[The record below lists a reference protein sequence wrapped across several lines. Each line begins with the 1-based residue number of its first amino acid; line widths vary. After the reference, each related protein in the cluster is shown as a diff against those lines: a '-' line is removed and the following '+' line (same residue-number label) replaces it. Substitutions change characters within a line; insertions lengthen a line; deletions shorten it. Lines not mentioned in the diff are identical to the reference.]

1 MIRPE
6 DEEPAGAGPAP
17 RTAQEPAAQDFW
29 AYVQDERQR
38 YPRLWRVLVRVHT
51 RAFRLAYPEYALRDV
66 WRLSDAILRDVVT
79 AIESHGDSAAE
90 PSAGKFHLQMP
101 VFPAERQNP
110 DFVGIWRG
118 WLSVGK
124 PELVH

>member
-6 DEEPAGAGPAP
+6 EEGPAGASPAP
-17 RTAQEPAAQDFW
+17 DVEHEPPAQDFW

-51 RAFRLAYPEYALRDV
+51 RAFRLAFPEYSLRDV
-66 WRLSDAILRDVVT
+66 WKLSDAILRDVIVS
-79 AIESHGDSAAE
+79 IESQADSALAAA
-90 PSAGKFHLQMP
+90 PRRFQLQMP
-101 VFPAERQNP
+101 VFPAEKQAAN
-110 DFVGIWRG
+110 FEGTWRG
-118 WLSVGK
+118 WLTIGK